1 MAYDAKTGLF
11 HGYIYCVENSVNG
24 KMYIGQT
31 RNTIFKRFSEHK
43 WDAIHRSDD
52 GMALHR
58 AIAKYGADKFTIHP
72 LLEITSETVEDLV
85 DKLNIAER
93 EYVSEY
99 NTITPHGYNVAPG
112 GSALF
117 PSTETPVYCFKK
129 DGEFVAKYCSMAEAE
144 RVTGISHSM
153 ICEASD
159 PTNPRRRSAGGFLW
173 SITEEAPEYLAKGVR
188 RKRKVAQC
196 SMDGELIRIFDS
208 GMDAANELNLQNT
221 LISACC
227 NGRRK
232 ATGGF
237 RWIFIT

>member
-31 RNTIFKRFSEHK
+31 RKTIFKRFSEHK

-72 LLEITSETVEDLV
+72 ILEITSETVEDLV
-85 DKLNIAER
+85 YKLNIAER
-93 EYVSEY
+93 EYISEY
-99 NTITPHGYNVAPG
+99 NTIIPHGYNVAQG
-112 GSALF
+112 GSVLF
-117 PSTETPVYCFKK
+117 PSTETPVYCFKR
-129 DGEFVAKYCSMAEAE
+129 DGEFVAMYRSMMEAE
-144 RVTGISHSM
+144 RVTGISHSH
-153 ICEASD
+153 ICIASNHD
-159 PTNPRRRSAGGFLW
+159 NTRRRTAGGYLW
-173 SITEEAPEYLAKGVR
+173 SLTSEPPKYIDRGVL
-188 RKRKVAQC
+188 RKRKIAQC
-196 SMDGELIRIFDS
+196 TMDGRVVRVFDS
-208 GMDAANELNLQNT
+208 ATDAAVELNLQNS

-232 ATGGF
+232 STGGY